1 MRAWLRFW
9 QLTALVAVRLKQL
22 FPSFSVRGEM
32 ATVLQ
37 VVGMVAITAGAFLF
51 SFTAGLVVGGL
62 FLLVTG
68 FALGK

>member
-1 MRAWLRFW
+1 
-9 QLTALVAVRLKQL
+9 
-22 FPSFSVRGEM
+22 M

-51 SFTAGLVVGGL
+51 SLTTGLIVGGL

>member
-1 MRAWLRFW
+1 
-9 QLTALVAVRLKQL
+9 
-22 FPSFSVRGEM
+22 M

-37 VVGMVAITAGAFLF
+37 VVGMVAITAGAVLL
-51 SFTAGLVVGGL
+51 SIPAGLVVGGL

>member
-1 MRAWLRFW
+1 
-9 QLTALVAVRLKQL
+9 
-22 FPSFSVRGEM
+22 M

-37 VVGMVAITAGAFLF
+37 VVGMVAITTGAFLLAVP
-51 SFTAGLVVGGL
+51 AGLVVGGL

>member
-1 MRAWLRFW
+1 
-9 QLTALVAVRLKQL
+9 
-22 FPSFSVRGEM
+22 M

-37 VVGMVAITAGAFLF
+37 VVGMVGITAGAFLI
-51 SFTAGLVVGGL
+51 SLAAGLVVGGL

>member
-1 MRAWLRFW
+1 
-9 QLTALVAVRLKQL
+9 
-22 FPSFSVRGEM
+22 M

-37 VVGMVAITAGAFLF
+37 VAGMAGITVGVLLL
-51 SFTAGLVVGGL
+51 SVPAGLVVGGL